1 MEDKII
7 HKELSY
13 QVVGVLF
20 EVFETLGYGYKESYY
35 QKAIE
40 RGLKIKNIPFKSQVP
55 FKLAYKGQIIGRIFL
70 DFLIDNK
77 IVLEIKKGN
86 YFGRKNI
93 EQILN
98 YLKMT
103 GLKLAILA
111 NFTPNGVKFLRILN
125 SDKFNKPQE
134 YKITITKKLF
144 RL

>member
-13 QVVGVLF
+13 KIVGVLF
-20 EVFETLGYGYKESYY
+20 EVFEELGYGYKESCY

-40 RGLKIKNIPFKSQVP
+40 RGLKIKNIPHKSQVP
-55 FKLAYKGQIIGRIFL
+55 FKLAYKGQVIGKIYL
-70 DFLIDNK
+70 DFLIDGK
-77 IVLEIKKGN
+77 IILEIKKGN